1 MQAAYLTLKAAK
13 FPQDTDIML
22 VPTCWYLSLPHYVA
36 ITLRMWFGNP
46 ITWTDVAEIK
56 GKIKEKVLE
65 LRMRIAKQDKTS
77 LGVMD
82 ARKIDVGK
90 VAVDNLKGEIEIM
103 ELALQY

>member
-1 MQAAYLTLKAAK
+1 M
-13 FPQDTDIML
+13 FPI
-22 VPTCWYLSLPHYVA
+22 H
-36 ITLRMWFGNP
+36 
-46 ITWTDVAEIK
+46 
-56 GKIKEKVLE
+56 
-65 LRMRIAKQDKTS
+65 MRIAKQDKTS